1 MYIKR
6 PCEAVQINTGLT
18 VPFYPLKVTAH
29 IFFKLELT
37 LPQRSCMTDAS
48 LQSEVKQLLLTW
60 ESSAEKNLGVWARP
74 VLATRNWGLVRTLG

>member
-1 MYIKR
+1 
-6 PCEAVQINTGLT
+6 
-18 VPFYPLKVTAH
+18 
-29 IFFKLELT
+29 
-37 LPQRSCMTDAS
+37 MTDAS